1 MFTSVFDNVLVPAMS
16 AVVSWFTRIADS
28 LGGFSSVFLAFF
40 FIFSVYRFL
49 IAPLMRGR
57 HAGSDKVRTNKNDS
71 SSKTQSD
78 NMEG

>member
-1 MFTSVFDNVLVPAMS
+1 MFTSVFNDILVPAMS

-28 LGGFSSVFLAFF
+28 LDGFFEIFMAIFF
-40 FIFSVYRFL
+40 VFSVYRFL
-49 IAPLMRGR
+49 LAPLMSGR